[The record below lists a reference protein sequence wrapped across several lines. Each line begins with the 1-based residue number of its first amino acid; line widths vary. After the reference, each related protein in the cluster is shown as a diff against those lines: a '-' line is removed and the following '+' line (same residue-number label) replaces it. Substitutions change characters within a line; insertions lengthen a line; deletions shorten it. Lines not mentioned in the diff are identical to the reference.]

1 MKKINSIEDALLLF
15 EENTIK
21 RGEALSADDFKT
33 YNKYLPTINKC
44 IVYLYDNQQLNLLYK
59 FLKHNNHYVRSLAA
73 YALLPLFENECVKVL
88 NEIANGNY
96 GFLSINA
103 EKTLKEWKEG
113 RLEFLFISNLQTY
126 KQQLLD
132 EYQRKFAEEND
143 KEFKRRNK
151 MSLLL
156 LIPWG
161 IAMIVC
167 LITGQLLIGMFVL
180 ALLFIIAYPMNKW
193 IDRAPKDVKK
203 KLDLWYQQMVKQQT
217 KSYEVEESQL
227 KAQPMVY
234 PAFESFAMAD
244 MESIVGEKDVC
255 VAFYEYYGDH
265 LYYIHY
271 VDDKAKEIFV
281 ENAESH
287 EIVSFDYDELDEY
300 YQQLEGLSEM
310 LDSLEVAYVGTI
322 SMEDFKSLKNHGVG
336 STDHF

>member
-1 MKKINSIEDALLLF
+1 MKTIENVDEALRLF
-15 EENTIK
+15 EENSIK
-21 RGEALSADDFKT
+21 QAQTLDTGNYKVG
-33 YNKYLPTINKC
+33 NKC
-44 IVYLYDNQQLNLLYK
+44 FDNIMKCLTYLYKQGKLEMLEP
-59 FLKHNNHYVRSLAA
+59 FLSHENAGVRETAA
-73 YALLPLFENECVKVL
+73 YAYLYVCPQKGEDALS
-88 NEIANGNY
+88 EIANGNY

-113 RLEFLFISNLQTY
+113 RLEFLFISNIQTS

-180 ALLFIIAYPMNKW
+180 ASLFIFAYPIDKW

-244 MESIVGEKDVC
+244 MESIVNEKDVC

-271 VDDKAKEIFV
+271 VDDKAEEIFV

-287 EIVSFDYDELDEY
+287 EIVSLDYDELDEY

-322 SMEDFKSLKNHGVG
+322 SMEDFKSFL
-336 STDHF
+336 TQ

>member
-1 MKKINSIEDALLLF
+1 MKTIGNVDEALRLF
-15 EENTIK
+15 EENSIK
-21 RGEALSADDFKT
+21 KARTMETGNYKDG
-33 YNKYLPTINKC
+33 NKC
-44 IVYLYDNQQLNLLYK
+44 FDIIMKCLSYLYKQGKLEMLEP
-59 FLKHNNHYVRSLAA
+59 FLSHENAGVRETAA
-73 YALLPLFENECVKVL
+73 YAYLYVCPQKGEDVLL
-88 NEIANGNY
+88 EIANGNY

-103 EKTLKEWKEG
+103 EKTLKEWREG

-203 KLDLWYQQMVKQQT
+203 KLDLWYQQMVEQQA
-217 KSYEVEESQL
+217 KAYEAEENQL

-244 MESIVGEKDVC
+244 MESIVNEKDVC

-287 EIVSFDYDELDEY
+287 EIVSLDYDELDEY
-300 YQQLEGLSEM
+300 YQQLEGLLEM

-322 SMEDFKSLKNHGVG
+322 SMEDFKSFL
-336 STDHF
+336 T